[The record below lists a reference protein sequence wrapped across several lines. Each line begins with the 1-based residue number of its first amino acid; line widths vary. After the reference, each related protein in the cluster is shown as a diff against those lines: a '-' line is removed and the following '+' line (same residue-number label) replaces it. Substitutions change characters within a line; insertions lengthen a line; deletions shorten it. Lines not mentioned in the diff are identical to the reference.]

1 MEDFRSRIDLGIL
14 WLYQEYVKA
23 ESQSPGSSMNENSQ
37 YALCL
42 NSLLKGM
49 RRCLEPRDKYVS
61 SSLDGRLSALPSI
74 IFYESRQKVDFL

>member
-1 MEDFRSRIDLGIL
+1 MDDFRARIDLGIL

-23 ESQSPGSSMNENSQ
+23 ESQHEESSLNENSQ

-49 RRCLEPRDKYVS
+49 KRCLEPRDK
-61 SSLDGRLSALPSI
+61 
-74 IFYESRQKVDFL
+74 